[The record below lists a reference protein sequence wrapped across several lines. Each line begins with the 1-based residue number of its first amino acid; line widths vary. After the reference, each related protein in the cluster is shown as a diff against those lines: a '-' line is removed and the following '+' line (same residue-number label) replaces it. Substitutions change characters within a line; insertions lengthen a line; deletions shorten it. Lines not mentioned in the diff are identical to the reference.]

1 MSCSWSISPTPSSL
15 TSGAANE
22 WILHQSLNRHR
33 ARPGC
38 HPSKALTSLMPSPA
52 LSPHRTLW
60 FSWTQPGPPRLPV
73 GEGSHSCAPAAS
85 LSCLLG
91 CVQPREISDIHYK
104 PKASIRNSI
113 NFLHSRRDY
122 KHLKQGPSALVSHL
136 ISGGGEISEYP
147 RGRPFRKLLL

>member
-22 WILHQSLNRHR
+22 WILHQSLNRPR

-38 HPSKALTSLMPSPA
+38 HPSKALTTLMPSPA

-60 FSWTQPGPPRLPV
+60 FSWTQPG
-73 GEGSHSCAPAAS
+73 AS
-85 LSCLLG
+85 PHPWRSRKSQLGPGGFPLCLLSG
-91 CVQPREISDIHYK
+91 VQPREISDIHCK

-122 KHLKQGPSALVSHL
+122 KHLKQGPFAFASHL
-136 ISGGGEISEYP
+136 ISRGGESSECP
-147 RGRPFRKLLL
+147 RRRPSRKLLL